1 MCKIMEEVRQEGRK
15 EGRLEGKKE
24 GIEIGIQQG
33 LQRGAENNR
42 NQMIDVLLMT
52 NNEDTLLHNE
62 MFKGLRITPEEIS
75 ASKLRL
81 NAKAF

>member
-1 MCKIMEEVRQEGRK
+1 MCKIMEEVRQEGYD
-15 EGRLEGKKE
+15 L
-24 GIEIGIQQG
+24 
-33 LQRGAENNR
+33 GAKANR
-42 NQMIDVLLMT
+42 SQMIDVLLMT

-62 MFKGLRITPEEIS
+62 MFKGLRITPDEIS